1 MGVPSCCKE
10 VKSNLIFRNK
20 ITYLSFVMAVLIVY
34 RHAVGLKVYDI
45 EGLLF
50 WIELFISHLT
60 DIIVPCFFA
69 MSGYLF
75 YQNFTWMKLK
85 EKWKSRIK
93 TIVFPFIVW
102 NLVGFFFFF
111 FSIGLLGDKINKT
124 IPPLNLLDFFCDV
137 FIYTKI
143 MAALFIVI
151 TILCET
157 IYDFE
162 QGVVLMPIRLCQII
176 AIWILAD
183 LLAISTSPKWWM
195 TISFFIYCSHSLILE
210 TIEKVFYLTFG
221 NTSRGALIDFMC
233 APIITLIIIYGLAF
247 YCRKIP
253 KVWGLLV
260 GYRK

>member
-1 MGVPSCCKE
+1 MNS
-10 VKSNLIFRNK
+10 R
-20 ITYLSFVMAVLIVY
+20 ITGIIIVL
-34 RHAVGLKVYDI
+34 L
-45 EGLLF
+45 LLF
-50 WIELFISHLT
+50 LGYYLNNSLLLYS
-60 DIIVPCFFA
+60 VPYA
-69 MSGYLF
+69 MGAYIGLF
-75 YQNFTWMKLK
+75 YKNIAQKNY
-85 EKWKSRIK
+85 SSK
-93 TIVFPFIVW
+93 TII
-102 NLVGFFFFF
+102 
-111 FSIGLLGDKINKT
+111 I
-124 IPPLNLLDFFCDV
+124 
-137 FIYTKI
+137 
-143 MAALFIVI
+143 AALFIVI